1 LPTPRAADAA
11 LAKGRILFHRTARV
25 TVKDLRQNPRPKPR
39 RPSLLTPLL
48 FFVLLTGFAAP
59 ATGQTVPATPTRPLP
74 VDTTVARRAAPFAEL
89 RGRTVEDIRIVGNT
103 QTSPAVIRNVI
114 RTRVGEPFDP
124 ETVAEDYQ
132 RIFQELRS
140 FSNVE
145 AKVEPT
151 ARGVVVIF
159 QLTEQRQVR
168 EIRYVGNTKVETAA
182 IRQVVDLKVGQ
193 SIDAFRISMARRA
206 IETYYNDRN
215 YPYAHVTVDQ
225 DLLTKD
231 GIVVFNIVEGPNV
244 RVRRVNFIGNNS
256 VTSDRLKGVVQ
267 TKYWLFIFRP
277 GTFDP
282 DTIEDDVGAIKQF
295 YQDKG
300 FFDVRV
306 GRRLVWSPDNS
317 ELQVDFIIEEGVRY
331 KIGKVSFK
339 GNTRV
344 TEADLRSKMK
354 LLEGERYDK
363 AALERDKREMVR
375 AYSPFGFI
383 YQPQGDRSQPYLRI
397 NAKEVYS
404 REPGTVDIVYD
415 ISEGKP
421 FRLGR
426 ILVKG
431 NSRTQ
436 DKVVLREMRVSPG
449 QMYNSGAIQDA
460 QERLR
465 FTPYFR
471 SVAMTPIGDDPE
483 VRDLLVEVTE
493 AQTAEFTVGAGVN
506 SNGGVGA
513 NITYEQ
519 RNFDITD
526 WPERW
531 GDTLS
536 DRAFIGAG
544 QTFRMTLEPG
554 TENTNASVRFYEPY
568 VFDLPY
574 SFMGEAYY
582 RDRDRRDYD
591 ETRAGGRVAFGKRF
605 NYVYSA
611 QLSLRGEDV
620 EIHEIEDPPLRAPE
634 ILEAEGHQTITS
646 IGLSLRRDT
655 TNRGMI
661 PSRGTSSQIGW
672 ESAGPLGGEFQF
684 QKITASFNGY
694 RTLGEDLLERRTILG
709 VHVDAGYIY
718 NDAPFFERFYGGGIG
733 SVRGFRFRGISPRS
747 GLEDDPIG
755 GDFSLTGSLEVS
767 FPLAGDTLRGVVFA
781 DAGTV
786 EEEFEI
792 NTVRTSIG
800 AGIRL
805 VVPVLGN
812 APIAVDFAWPIN
824 KDDEDDTQVISFSF
838 GIAP

>member
-1 LPTPRAADAA
+1 M
-11 LAKGRILFHRTARV
+11 
-25 TVKDLRQNPRPKPR
+25 
-39 RPSLLTPLL
+39 LLS
-48 FFVLLTGFAAP
+48 VLSMVFIAPVMAQTGP
-59 ATGQTVPATPTRPLP
+59 ATQTRTTPI
-74 VDTTVARRAAPFAEL
+74 DTPVARRAAPFAEL
-89 RGRTVEDIRIVGNT
+89 RGRTVEDIRIIGNT

-114 RTRVGEPFDP
+114 RTRVGDAFDP

-145 AKVEPT
+145 AKVERT
-151 ARGVVVIF
+151 ARGVVVVF

-168 EIRYVGNTKVETAA
+168 EIRFVGNTEVETAA
-182 IRQVVDLKVGQ
+182 IRQVIDLKPGQ

-206 IETYYNDRN
+206 IETYYKDKNFA
-215 YPYAHVTVDQ
+215 YAHVTVDQ
-225 DLLTKD
+225 GLLMTE
-231 GIVVFNIVEGPNV
+231 GVVVFNIVEGPNV
-244 RVRRVNFIGNNS
+244 RVRRVNFIGNHS
-256 VTSDRLKGVVQ
+256 VTSDRLKSVAQ
-267 TKYWLFIFRP
+267 TRFWVFIFRP

-282 DTIEDDVGAIKQF
+282 DTIDDDVGALKQF

-306 GRRLVWSPDNS
+306 GRRLTWSPDNS

-339 GNTRV
+339 GNASV
-344 TEADLRSKMK
+344 SEAHLRAKMK

-363 AALERDKREMVR
+363 AALDRDKREMVR

-383 YQPQGDRSQPYLRI
+383 YQPQGNRGQPYLRI
-397 NAKEVYS
+397 EAKPVYS
-404 REPGTVDIVYD
+404 RQPGTVDIVYD

-449 QMYNSGAIQDA
+449 QMYNSGAVQDA

-465 FTPYFR
+465 FTPYFTGV
-471 SVAMTPIGDDPE
+471 SMTPIGEDPD

-493 AQTAEFTVGAGVN
+493 AQTAEFRVGAGVN

-513 NITYEQ
+513 SITYEQ

-526 WPERW
+526 WPDRF
-531 GDTLS
+531 GDVLS

-574 SFMGEAYY
+574 SFSGEAYY
-582 RDRDRRDYD
+582 RDRDRRDFD
-591 ETRAGGRVAFGKRF
+591 ETRAGGRLAFGKRF
-605 NYVYSA
+605 SHVYSA

-620 EIHEIEDPPLRAPE
+620 EIDDIEDPPIRAPE

-646 IGLSLRRDT
+646 VGLSLRRDT

-661 PSRGTSSQIGW
+661 PDKGTSSQIGW
-672 ESAGPLGGEFQF
+672 ESAGALGGEFQF
-684 QKITASFNGY
+684 QRITASFNGY
-694 RTLGEDLLERRTILG
+694 RTLGEDLLERKTILG
-709 VHVDAGYIY
+709 VHADAGYIY
-718 NDAPFFERFYGGGIG
+718 NDAPFFERFYAGGIG
-733 SVRGFRFRGISPRS
+733 SIRGFRFRGISPRS
-747 GLEDDPIG
+747 GLDEDPVG
-755 GDFSLTGSLEVS
+755 GDFSLTGSLELS

-786 EEEFEI
+786 EEEWEI

-805 VVPVLGN
+805 IVPVLGP

-838 GIAP
+838 GVAP

>member
-1 LPTPRAADAA
+1 M
-11 LAKGRILFHRTARV
+11 
-25 TVKDLRQNPRPKPR
+25 TVKDFSQNPRPAPR
-39 RPSLLTPLL
+39 RPSPLPALL
-48 FFVLLTGFAAP
+48 FSCVVSGVLAVETRAQTGPAAP
-59 ATGQTVPATPTRPLP
+59 RPAPIDTPA
-74 VDTTVARRAAPFAEL
+74 ARRAAPFGEL
-89 RGRTVEDIRIVGNT
+89 RGRIVEDIRIVGNT
-103 QTSPAVIRNVI
+103 QTSPSAIRNVI
-114 RTRVGEPFDP
+114 RTRVGEPFEP

-151 ARGVVVIF
+151 ARGVVVVF
-159 QLTEQRQVR
+159 QVTEQRQVR
-168 EIRYVGNTKVETAA
+168 EIRYVGNTEVETAA

-193 SIDAFRISMARRA
+193 SIDGFRISMARRA
-206 IETYYNDRN
+206 IESFYKDRN
-215 YPYAHVTVDQ
+215 FAYAHVTVDQ
-225 DLLTKD
+225 ELLTRE
-231 GIVVFNIVEGPNV
+231 GVVVFTIVEGPNV
-244 RVRRVNFIGNNS
+244 RVRRVNFIGNRL

-267 TKYWLFIFRP
+267 TKYWIFIFRP

-282 DTIEDDVGAIKQF
+282 DTVEDDVGAIKRF

-317 ELQVDFIIEEGVRY
+317 ELQVDFLIEEGVRY
-331 KIGKVSFK
+331 KIGKVTFK
-339 GNTRV
+339 GNTSV
-344 TEADLRSKMK
+344 SEADLRAKMN
-354 LLEGERYDK
+354 LLEGARYDK
-363 AALERDKREMVR
+363 AAQQRDVREIVR

-383 YQPQGDRSQPYLRI
+383 YQPQSDRSQPYLRI
-397 NAKEVYS
+397 QPREVYS
-404 REPGTVDIVYD
+404 REPGTVDLVYE

-449 QMYNSGAIQDA
+449 QMYDSGALQDA

-465 FTPYFR
+465 FTPYFTG
-471 SVAMTPIGDDPE
+471 VNMTPIGDDPE

-493 AQTAEFTVGAGVN
+493 SQTAEFMVGAGVN

-513 NITYEQ
+513 SITYEQ

-526 WPERW
+526 WPDRW
-531 GDTLS
+531 GDVLS

-544 QTFRMTLEPG
+544 QTFRMTIEPG
-554 TENTNASVRFYEPY
+554 TESTNASVRFYEPY
-568 VFDLPY
+568 VFDRPY

-582 RDRDRRDYD
+582 RERDRRDYD
-591 ETRAGGRVAFGKRF
+591 ETRAGGRIAFGKRF

-620 EIHEIEDPPLRAPE
+620 EIDDIDDPAVRAPE

-655 TNRGMI
+655 TNRGAI
-661 PSRGTSSQIGW
+661 PAKGTSAQIGW
-672 ESAGPLGGEFQF
+672 ESAGALGGEFQF

-694 RTLGEDLLERRTILG
+694 HTLAEDLLERKTILG
-709 VHVDAGYIY
+709 VHMDAGYIY

-747 GLEDDPIG
+747 GLDEDPVG
-755 GDFSLTGSLEVS
+755 GDFSLTGTVEVS

-800 AGIRL
+800 AGFRL
-805 VVPVLGN
+805 IVPILGP
-812 APIAVDFAWPIN
+812 APVAIDFAWPLN

-838 GIAP
+838 GVSP

>member
-1 LPTPRAADAA
+1 MKDFRKNPHRRSRRLSSLP
-11 LAKGRILFHRTARV
+11 LMFV
-25 TVKDLRQNPRPKPR
+25 T
-39 RPSLLTPLL
+39 
-48 FFVLLTGFAAP
+48 FVLLHCAAP
-59 ATGQTVPATPTRPLP
+59 VAAQTTGPANPLTQPIDTPA
-74 VDTTVARRAAPFAEL
+74 ARTAAPFAEL
-89 RGRTVEDIRIVGNT
+89 RGRTVEDIRIAGNT
-103 QTSPAVIRNVI
+103 QVSNAVIRNVI

-151 ARGVVVIF
+151 ATGVVVVF

-168 EIRYVGNTKVETAA
+168 DIRYVGNTEVETAA
-182 IRQVVDLKVGQ
+182 VRQVVDLKVGQ

-206 IETYYNDRN
+206 IEEFYRDRN
-215 YPYAHVTVDQ
+215 FPFAHVTVDQ
-225 DLLTKD
+225 DLLMRE
-231 GIVVFNIVEGPNV
+231 GLVVFNIVEGPNV
-244 RVRRVNFIGNNS
+244 RVRKVNFVGNKS
-256 VTSDRLKGVVQ
+256 ISSDRLKGIAQ
-267 TKYWLFIFRP
+267 TKYWVFIFRP

-282 DTIEDDVGAIKQF
+282 DTIDDDVALIRNY

-306 GRRLVWSPDNS
+306 GRKLIWSPDKT
-317 ELQVDFIIEEGVRY
+317 ELQVDFVIDEGVRY
-331 KIGKVSFK
+331 KVGKVSFK
-339 GNTRV
+339 GNQSV
-344 TEADLRSKMK
+344 SEADLRERMK
-354 LLEGERYDK
+354 LLEGQPFEK
-363 AALERDKREMVR
+363 SAQQRDIREIVR

-383 YQPQGDRSQPYLRI
+383 YQPPGQPVEPDYLRVQA
-397 NAKEVYS
+397 NEVYS
-404 REPGTVDIVYD
+404 REPGTVDLVYD
-415 ISEGKP
+415 ISEGRP

-436 DKVVLREMRVSPG
+436 DKVILREMRVSPG
-449 QMYNSGAIQDA
+449 QLYDSGALQDA
-460 QERLR
+460 TERLR
-465 FTPYFR
+465 ATPYFTG
-471 SVAMTPIGDDPE
+471 VTMTPIGNDPD
-483 VRDLLVEVTE
+483 VRDLLVEVNE
-493 AQTAEFTVGAGVN
+493 ARTATFSIGAGVN

-526 WPERW
+526 WPDTL
-531 GDTLS
+531 GDVLS

-568 VFDLPY
+568 LFDMPY
-574 SFMGEAYY
+574 SFSGEAYY
-582 RDRDRRDYD
+582 RDRDRRDFD
-591 ETRAGGRVAFGKRF
+591 ETRAGGRLAFGKRF

-620 EIHEIEDPPLRAPE
+620 KIHDIEDPPIRAPE
-634 ILEAEGHQTITS
+634 ILDAEGHQTLTS
-646 IGLSLRRDT
+646 VGLSLRRDT
-655 TNRGMI
+655 TNRGLV
-661 PSRGTSSQIGW
+661 PAQGTSSQIGW
-672 ESAGPLGGEFQF
+672 ESFGALGGEFQF

-694 RTLGEDLLERRTILG
+694 HTLSEDLLERKTILG
-709 VHVDAGYIY
+709 VHLDAGYLY
-718 NDAPFFERFYGGGIG
+718 NRAPFFERFYAGGIG

-747 GLEDDPIG
+747 GLAEDPVG
-755 GDFSLTGSLEVS
+755 GDFSVSGSLELG
-767 FPLAGDTLRGVVFA
+767 FPLAGDTLRGVVFV

-800 AGIRL
+800 AGFRL
-805 VVPVLGN
+805 IVPFLGP
-812 APIAVDFAWPIN
+812 APIAVDFAFPLN

-838 GIAP
+838 GVSP

>member
-1 LPTPRAADAA
+1 M
-11 LAKGRILFHRTARV
+11 
-25 TVKDLRQNPRPKPR
+25 TVKDFRKNPR
-39 RPSLLTPLL
+39 RPSRRLSLPLSL
-48 FFVLLTGFAAP
+48 ILSISAASPLAAQTAP
-59 ATGQTVPATPTRPLP
+59 APGGDQPLP
-74 VDTTVARRAAPFAEL
+74 VDTPDARRAAPFAEL
-89 RGRTVEDIRIVGNT
+89 RGRTVEDIRITGNT
-103 QTSPAVIRNVI
+103 QVSNAVIRNVI
-114 RTRVGEPFDP
+114 RTRVGQPFDP

-145 AKVEPT
+145 AEVET
-151 ARGVVVIF
+151 TDRGGVVVIF
-159 QLTEQRQVR
+159 RVTEQRQVR
-168 EIRYVGNTKVETAA
+168 DIRYVGNTEVETAA
-182 IRQVVDLKVGQ
+182 VRQVVDLKVGQ

-206 IETYYNDRN
+206 IEEFYRDRN
-215 YPYAHVTVDQ
+215 FPFAHVTVDQ
-225 DLLTKD
+225 DLLAKE

-244 RVRRVNFIGNNS
+244 RVRRVNFVGNKS
-256 VTSDRLKGVVQ
+256 ITTDRLKNVAQ
-267 TKYWLFIFRP
+267 TKYWVFIFSP
-277 GTFDP
+277 GTFDT
-282 DTIEDDVGAIKQF
+282 DTIEEDVGLIKNF

-306 GRRLVWSPDNS
+306 GRKLIWSPDNS
-317 ELQVDFIIEEGVRY
+317 ELQVDFVIDEGPRY
-331 KIGKVSFK
+331 RIGKVSFK
-339 GNTRV
+339 GNKSLP
-344 TEADLRSKMK
+344 EADLRARMK
-354 LLEGERYDK
+354 LLEGQPFDRSVQQ
-363 AALERDKREMVR
+363 RDIREIVR

-383 YQPQGDRSQPYLRI
+383 YRPPGRGMNPEYLHVQ
-397 NAKEVYS
+397 AKEVFS
-404 REPGTVDIVYD
+404 RDPGTVDLVYD
-415 ISEGKP
+415 ISEGRP

-436 DKVVLREMRVSPG
+436 DKIVLREMRVSPG
-449 QMYNSGAIQDA
+449 QMYDSGALQDA
-460 QERLR
+460 TERLR
-465 FTPYFR
+465 ATPYFT
-471 SVAMTPIGDDPE
+471 SVTMTPIGDDPN

-493 AQTAEFTVGAGVN
+493 ARTATFSVGAGVN

-526 WPERW
+526 WPEDL
-531 GDTLS
+531 GDVLT

-544 QTFRMTLEPG
+544 QAFRMTLEPG

-574 SFMGEAYY
+574 SFAAEAFY

-591 ETRAGGRVAFGKRF
+591 ETRAGGRLAFGKRF

-620 EIHEIEDPPLRAPE
+620 EIHDIEDEPFRAPE
-634 ILEAEGHQTITS
+634 ILDAKGHQTLTS
-646 IGLSLRRDT
+646 VGLSLRRDT
-655 TNRGMI
+655 TNRGLV
-661 PSRGTSSQIGW
+661 PARGTSSQLAW
-672 ESAGPLGGEFQF
+672 ESFGALGGEFHF

-694 RTLGEDLLERRTILG
+694 HTIAEDLLERKTILG
-709 VHVDAGYIY
+709 VHLDAGYLY
-718 NDAPFFERFYGGGIG
+718 NSAPFFERFYGGGIG

-747 GLEDDPIG
+747 GLDEDPVG
-755 GDFSLTGSLEVS
+755 GDFSITGSLELS

-800 AGIRL
+800 AGFRL
-805 VVPVLGN
+805 IVPFLGP
-812 APIAVDFAWPIN
+812 APIAVDFAFPLN